1 MMLPILET
9 PKFETMIPSSK
20 KVVEFRPYLVK
31 EEKILM
37 IALESNDERQML
49 RAMKEV
55 IRACTFDK
63 INPDDLAI
71 FDLEYLFLKLRA
83 KSVGENVTLQV
94 KCKTCDGSTPVDINI
109 DEVEVKFPNGKDIK
123 KSIWLTENVGI
134 TLRPISIK
142 SLSRLDLPDPSDKTA
157 RIMELLAAS
166 IETIF
171 DREKVYPVEDVSKE
185 EIMAFIDSLNRAQI
199 GKIEEFVTSLPKLE
213 KEIKFTCAKCTGQSE
228 ITLSG
233 IQSFF
238 A

>member
-1 MMLPILET
+1 MLPILET
-9 PKFETMIPSSK
+9 PKFEVTIPSSK
-20 KVVEFRPYLVK
+20 KLVEFRPYLVK

-37 IALESNDERQML
+37 IALESDDERQML

-55 IRACTFDK
+55 IRVCTFDK
-63 INPDDLAI
+63 VNPDDLAI

-83 KSVGENVTLQV
+83 KSVGESVTIQL
-94 KCKTCDGSTPVDINI
+94 KCKACEAFTETDINI

-142 SLSRLDLPDPSDKTA
+142 GLSRLNLSDSLDKTG

-166 IETIF
+166 IETVF
-171 DREKVYPVEDVSKE
+171 DREKVYPIEDVSSE
-185 EIMAFIDSLNRAQI
+185 EIMAFIDSLNRAQLT
-199 GKIEEFVTSLPKLE
+199 KIEEFVASLPKLE
-213 KEIKFTCAKCTGQSE
+213 KEVKFACTKCASKNE
-228 ITLSG
+228 VTLSG